1 MAILRVFEIAQEAGV
16 DANTAMR
23 ALNDMGSAI
32 SRPEQRIDDDTAAVL
47 RRVLRVPPVRP
58 ETAARPSVTT
68 PVAPGRRQ
76 ERSPSRAGATP
87 RVPVR
92 PMPRSLMVAERDAA
106 IREMIPGVYEQLLGS
121 AVPIDEP
128 VVLFHDLTQQ
138 PKYGIS
144 TLRGAPWQ
152 PPAGSRLSR
161 TRLVEPLRLIDRPY
175 RERGLHPANVFIV
188 IDVRSKR
195 AWFGQ
200 SLRAVRAH
208 TSGSF
213 LDPRTGTEIPLS
225 PLDSPPVRLPLRAQV
240 FAPADVPH
248 LVRSVSAP
256 ADSPEESFLLHEE
269 LLQLA
274 VDSLDGNEHLD
285 PHPVHINALW
295 VFARPVI
302 MHRPDGTERHVRVV
316 WYRQGEVVWRMRT
329 FAAGRGHDA
338 KEVGERLAGRLPFV
352 PVWDDTRPEQ
362 KMLAAVWALMA
373 QGDVTESD
381 RQAGA
386 QGSSDGGAPGDLV
399 VVRVKAGTAH
409 AQVYRHDDPTNLED
423 RDPWSVRGHWR
434 HQPYPSL
441 GRDENGKRLTKM
453 IWIASYVKGNPAGN
467 LPLDKVITVRP

>member
-1 MAILRVFEIAQEAGV
+1 
-16 DANTAMR
+16 
-23 ALNDMGSAI
+23 
-32 SRPEQRIDDDTAAVL
+32 
-47 RRVLRVPPVRP
+47 
-58 ETAARPSVTT
+58 
-68 PVAPGRRQ
+68 
-76 ERSPSRAGATP
+76 
-87 RVPVR
+87 
-92 PMPRSLMVAERDAA
+92 MPRSLMVAERDAA
-106 IREMIPGVYEQLLGS
+106 IRDMIPGVYEQLRGS

-138 PKYGIS
+138 PKYGLS
-144 TLRGAPWQ
+144 TLRGAAWQ

-161 TRLVEPLRLIDRPY
+161 TRLIEPLRIIDRPY

-188 IDVRSKR
+188 INVRSQR

-208 TSGSF
+208 TSGPF
-213 LDPRTGTEIPLS
+213 LDPRTGIETPPQ

-248 LVRSVSAP
+248 LARSVSAP

-285 PHPVHINALW
+285 PLPVHINALW

-302 MHRPDGTERHVRVV
+302 MHRPDGTERHVRAV
-316 WYRQGEVVWRMRT
+316 WYRQGAVVWRMRT

-352 PVWDDTRPEQ
+352 PVWDETRPEQ

-381 RQAGA
+381 RQVGA
-386 QGSSDGGAPGDLV
+386 HRGSDVGAAGDLV
-399 VVRVKAGTAH
+399 VVRVKAGTDH
-409 AQVYRHDDPTNLED
+409 AQVYRREDATNLED

-441 GRDENGKRLTKM
+441 GRDEDGKTLTKM
-453 IWIASYVKGNPAGN
+453 IWIASYVKGDPSGD
-467 LPLDKVITVRP
+467 LPVDKVIAVRP